1 MPLLKLNARLRRTA
15 TRNNRVPA
23 ALAAGFGSKRGDF
36 IIHETRLASYPNTL

>member
-23 ALAAGFGSKRGDF
+23 ALVSCRHIAWDGHDLVVLSRFDVIRD
-36 IIHETRLASYPNTL
+36 